1 MKEKLKS
8 LSFTEKLIYGAIIV
22 FALFLWIFSFSF
34 VEFSSYSIDTFFYFI
49 LIFFILSVI
58 GLMGTIQIVKQN
70 KEYYKIKVLSFLILI
85 IYILFV
91 TVFLSVYISIDFDY
105 FLSQWIDSYKNLS
118 FSEALYQIVDISNYT
133 PLYNYFL
140 IIIARCGIN
149 SLYTVKFL
157 TFIFSIF
164 LAFVMELI
172 VKHVRR
178 VDFNFI
184 RFAIFMIIPTICMEY
199 ASWGQCDAIYTAFCL
214 LAFYFA
220 LKKKSKLSFLSVGIA
235 FAFKLQFLFVVPILF
250 VMLLIKDKSGAH
262 YLKWKDIWIAPVMY
276 ALNFIP
282 ILVGRPVEDLILV
295 YFKQVDYFGLLSQD
309 CANLCYIY
317 ELIGIRKGH
326 PAYNFLFIFQFI
338 VTIAL
343 IIALIIFI
351 VKLSKKKSLGDID
364 LLFFATIFSFIM
376 VLFMPKMLDRFY
388 FLATEF
394 AVILAFCKPT
404 KNNVYLA
411 ILIELSL
418 FFVMFCTYVYTESW
432 ISYVGYIFIIIGLIM
447 NLGALYL
454 MIKEICV
461 NYKIE
466 EKIS

>member
-34 VEFSSYSIDTFFYFI
+34 VELSSYSIDTLFYFI

-85 IYILFV
+85 VYILFV
-91 TVFLSVYISIDFDY
+91 TVILSVYISIDFDY

-118 FSEALYQIVDISNYT
+118 FSEALYKIVDVSIYT

-157 TFIFSIF
+157 TFLFSIF

-276 ALNFIP
+276 VLNFIGV
-282 ILVGRPVEDLILV
+282 LKVGTD
-295 YFKQVDYFGLLSQD
+295 
-309 CANLCYIY
+309 
-317 ELIGIRKGH
+317 
-326 PAYNFLFIFQFI
+326 
-338 VTIAL
+338 
-343 IIALIIFI
+343 
-351 VKLSKKKSLGDID
+351 KS
-364 LLFFATIFSFIM
+364 TN
-376 VLFMPKMLDRFY
+376 
-388 FLATEF
+388 
-394 AVILAFCKPT
+394 C
-404 KNNVYLA
+404 
-411 ILIELSL
+411 
-418 FFVMFCTYVYTESW
+418 
-432 ISYVGYIFIIIGLIM
+432 
-447 NLGALYL
+447 
-454 MIKEICV
+454 
-461 NYKIE
+461 
-466 EKIS
+466 